1 VPPSPPVPP
10 GKIRLCIAGFH
21 ISPHTGRARKI
32 ASLIAR
38 KFPDQYETWY
48 VWGSS
53 SEYESFIIERTR
65 DVPFPPELKG
75 HGSSPFVYLEQ
86 GASKTTTPIGG
97 REQLAQLGAQELHR
111 SGDRRACERVEDR
124 RHVPRRVLLQ
134 ADRARVPAHL
144 RPAVVAAHRWRQAE
158 QPHGADDVANRRS
171 CSTST

>member
-97 REQLAQLGAQELHR
+97 REQLAQWVLKNFTDQEIVALASEWKIGDTCHDACCCKLTEPEYQPTCGQQSSPLIGGAKPNSLT
-111 SGDRRACERVEDR
+111 A
-124 RHVPRRVLLQ
+124 PMM
-134 ADRARVPAHL
+134 
-144 RPAVVAAHRWRQAE
+144 
-158 QPHGADDVANRRS
+158 
-171 CSTST
+171 